1 MTGLQAFLCFSYPVF
16 AANKIG
22 RRGTS
27 LLQREMRLWR
37 DAPSIPGT
45 RRSPRS
51 QRLKLWGFSCS
62 SSELTVSYIM
72 RLYSSIRG
80 HLNTSGTHPTVAL
93 GGGKTASFNKMFCPK
108 WLEKKATKVQRQ
120 SIPAEHWA
128 KELQLEICLN
138 VVSASLR
145 NAGKERWPR
154 VTWGKRYRLWLQA
167 HRTGACPL
175 LTSFPAPP
183 MSSWVSG
190 QCLKQQLL
198 PLVGS
203 WVKNEDHV
211 STENWLLRK
220 TLACPDGEWCA
231 ESGRLRW
238 DAPAV
243 FVAWEAVER
252 LVSQELSGKEAG
264 SVDGGR
270 ERL

>member
-93 GGGKTASFNKMFCPK
+93 GG
-108 WLEKKATKVQRQ
+108 EKL
-120 SIPAEHWA
+120 H
-128 KELQLEICLN
+128 
-138 VVSASLR
+138 
-145 NAGKERWPR
+145 
-154 VTWGKRYRLWLQA
+154 
-167 HRTGACPL
+167 L
-175 LTSFPAPP
+175 LTKCFAQSGWKKRQQKYRDSLSLQNTEPR
-183 MSSWVSG
+183 SRSWKS
-190 QCLKQQLL
+190 
-198 PLVGS
+198 
-203 WVKNEDHV
+203 
-211 STENWLLRK
+211 
-220 TLACPDGEWCA
+220 A
-231 ESGRLRW
+231 
-238 DAPAV
+238 
-243 FVAWEAVER
+243 
-252 LVSQELSGKEAG
+252 
-264 SVDGGR
+264 
-270 ERL
+270 